1 MQIQPTVQ
9 WMGYDPTTLSPGSH
23 KKVWDICA
31 SCGMAILRARREVGR
46 LCRRCVRKGIPL
58 PLDVRKKMSV
68 ASTGRMFTPE
78 HRESIRQA
86 AKHRLSDPK
95 NHPMYGRTH
104 SPESIEKMKVSH
116 SNRSEETLVRMRD
129 AQKGIQSGEKNGF
142 YGKTHSK
149 ESRQSMSATK
159 QHISYD
165 EWEEFAK
172 DQPYCPKFNDVCRE
186 SNREKYDRQCF
197 VCAKP
202 ESENILSSGK
212 HIKLSVH
219 HIDMNK
225 QQGCD
230 GHEWRLV
237 PLCRH
242 HHGSSAHTPTW
253 VARIQYLLS
262 HVWSGV

>member
-1 MQIQPTVQ
+1 MEIQATIR

-23 KKVWDICA
+23 EKVWDICA
-31 SCGMAILRARREVGR
+31 GCEMAILRERRYVGR
-46 LCRRCVRKGIPL
+46 LCRRCVRKGVPL
-58 PLDVRKKMSV
+58 PPDVCEKIRKGN
-68 ASTGRMFTPE
+68 TGKVRTPE
-78 HRESIRQA
+78 MREVYSA
-86 AKHRLSDPK
+86 AATKRLANPK
-95 NHPMYGRTH
+95 NHPMYGRKHT
-104 SPESIEKMKVSH
+104 PESIEKMHIAH
-116 SNRSEETLVRMRD
+116 SNRSEETLKLMSDV
-129 AQKGIQSGEKNGF
+129 QKGIQSGEKNGF

-159 QHISYD
+159 QHISCD
-165 EWEEFAK
+165 EWEEFAR
-172 DQPYCPKFNDVCRE
+172 DQPYCPKFNEVCRE

-197 VCAKP
+197 ICGKP

-219 HIDMNK
+219 HVDMNK
-225 QQGCD
+225 NQGCD

-253 VARIQYLLS
+253 MARIQYLLN
-262 HVWSGV
+262 HVWSGA

>member
-1 MQIQPTVQ
+1 MMQIQSTIR

-46 LCRRCVRKGIPL
+46 LCIRCVRKGIPL
-58 PLDVRKKMSV
+58 PIDVRKKMSA
-68 ASTGRMFTPE
+68 ASIGKVFTPE

-86 AKHRLSDPK
+86 AKRRLSDPK

-104 SPESIEKMKVSH
+104 SPESIKKMRNVKLGKQVSD
-116 SNRSEETLVRMRD
+116 ETRAKLSD
-129 AQKGIQSGEKNGF
+129 ACMGEKNGF

-159 QHISYD
+159 QHLSYD

-172 DQPYCPKFNDVCRE
+172 DQPYCPKFNEVCRE

-197 VCAKP
+197 VCSKP
-202 ESENILSSGK
+202 ESENVLSSGK

-219 HIDMNK
+219 HIDMDK
-225 QQGCD
+225 TQGCD

-242 HHGSSAHTPTW
+242 HHGSSAHTPIW
-253 VARIQYLLS
+253 IARIQYLLN
-262 HVWSGV
+262 HVWSGA